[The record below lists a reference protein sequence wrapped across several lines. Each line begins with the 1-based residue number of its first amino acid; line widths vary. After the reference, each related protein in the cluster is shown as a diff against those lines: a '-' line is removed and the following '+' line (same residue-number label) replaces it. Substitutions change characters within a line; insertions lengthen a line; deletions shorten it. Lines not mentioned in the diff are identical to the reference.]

1 MKIAF
6 FDTKP
11 YDRTWF
17 DFYAKDYEAELF
29 YVEERLSPQTVKEAE
44 GCAAVCIFVNDDC
57 SGQVV
62 AQLAKLGVKAILLR
76 CAGYNNVDLKAAEEC
91 GIPVLRVPSY
101 SPSAVAEHAAA
112 LLLAVNRKIP
122 RAYCRTR
129 DFNFSIHGLMG
140 IGLEGKQAGI
150 IGTGKIGQS
159 LIPILKGFG
168 MNILAYDACPNQSLC
183 EKYDIAYVNLNTL
196 LSQSDVI
203 SLHCPLNKDTH
214 HLINRDTIAK
224 MKQDV
229 ILVNTSRGA
238 LIDTAALIEGL
249 KSGKL
254 YGVGLDV
261 YEEEDAYFFE
271 DKSGEIMYDER
282 LAYLMTFPN
291 VLITSHQ
298 AFFTREAMAAIAQVT
313 LKNLQAVVSG
323 ADVLENQVKG

>member
-6 FDTKP
+6 YDTKP

-17 DFYAKDYEAELF
+17 DAYATEYAAELSYF
-29 YVEERLSPQTVKEAE
+29 EERLSPQTAQKARD
-44 GCAAVCIFVNDDC
+44 CDAVCIFVNDDC
-57 SGQVV
+57 DAQVIK
-62 AQLAKLGVKAILLR
+62 QLDDFGVKAILLR
-76 CAGYNNVDLKAAEEC
+76 CAGYNNVDLKQAEAC

-112 LLLAVNRKIP
+112 LLLAINRKIP

-129 DFNFSIHGLMG
+129 DFNFSINGLMG
-140 IGLEGKQAGI
+140 VGLQGKQAGI

-168 MNILAYDACPNQSLC
+168 MNILAYDAYPNESLC
-183 EKYDIAYVNLNTL
+183 EKYDVAYVDLNTL
-196 LSQSDVI
+196 LAQSDVI
-203 SLHCPLNKDTH
+203 SLHCPLTKDTY
-214 HLINRDTIAK
+214 HLINKDTIAK

-238 LIDTAALIEGL
+238 LIDTTALIEGL
-249 KSGKL
+249 KAGKL

-298 AFFTREAMAAIAQVT
+298 AFFTREAMAAIAKVT
-313 LKNLQAVVSG
+313 LENLKAAEAG
-323 ADVLENQVKG
+323 AMSENQVKG

>member
-6 FDTKP
+6 YDTKP

-17 DFYAKDYEAELF
+17 DAYEAEYKAELF
-29 YVEERLSPQTVKEAE
+29 YLEERLSPQTVKEAE
-44 GCAAVCIFVNDDC
+44 GCDAVCIFVNDDC
-57 SGQVV
+57 SKQVIK
-62 AQLAKLGVKAILLR
+62 QLADLGVKAILLR
-76 CAGYNNVDLKAAEEC
+76 CAGYNNVDLKEAEAC
-91 GIPVLRVPSY
+91 RIPVLRVPSY

-112 LLLAVNRKIP
+112 LLLAINRKIP

-129 DFNFSIHGLMG
+129 DFNFSINGLMG
-140 IGLEGKQAGI
+140 VGLQGKRAGV
-150 IGTGKIGQS
+150 IGTGKIGQA

-168 MNILAYDACPNQSLC
+168 MEILAYDAYPNESLC
-183 EKYDIAYVNLNTL
+183 EKYGIAYVDLNTL
-196 LSQSDVI
+196 LAQSDVI
-203 SLHCPLNKDTH
+203 SLHCPLTKDTYH
-214 HLINRDTIAK
+214 IINKETIVQ

-238 LIDTAALIEGL
+238 LIDTTALIEGL

-298 AFFTREAMAAIAQVT
+298 AFFTREAMAAIARVT
-313 LKNLQAVVSG
+313 LENLKAVETG
-323 ADVLENQVKG
+323 TTLENQVRG

>member
-6 FDTKP
+6 YDTKP

-17 DFYAKDYEAELF
+17 DAYGPEYRAELV
-29 YVEERLSPQTVKEAE
+29 YVEERLSLSNVQEAK
-44 GCAAVCIFVNDDC
+44 GCDAVCIFVNDDC
-57 SGQVV
+57 DRSVV
-62 AQLAKLGVKAILLR
+62 DALADLGIKAILLR
-76 CAGYNNVDLKAAEEC
+76 CAGYNNVDLKASEAR

-101 SPSAVAEHAAA
+101 SPSAVAEHATA
-112 LLLAVNRKIP
+112 LLLAINRKIP

-129 DFNFSIHGLMG
+129 DFNFNINGLMG
-140 IGLEGKQAGI
+140 VGLHGKRAGI

-168 MNILAYDACPNQSLC
+168 MDILAYDAYPNDSLC
-183 EKYDIAYVNLNTL
+183 EKYNIAYVDLNTL
-196 LSQSDVI
+196 LAESDVI
-203 SLHCPLNKDTH
+203 SLHCPLTKETY
-214 HLINRDTIAK
+214 HLINKETISQ

-238 LIDTAALIEGL
+238 LIDTTALLAGL
-249 KSGKL
+249 KSGKI

-271 DKSGEIMYDER
+271 DKSGEIIYDER

-298 AFFTREAMAAIAQVT
+298 AFFTREAMAAIART
-313 LKNLQAVVSG
+313 T
-323 ADVLENQVKG
+323 LENLKAVETGATLENRVK

>member
-1 MKIAF
+1 MRIAF
-6 FDTKP
+6 YDTKP

-17 DFYAKDYEAELF
+17 DAYAADYEAELF
-29 YVEERLSPQTVKEAE
+29 YLEERLSPQTVKEAE
-44 GCAAVCIFVNDDC
+44 GCDAICIFVNDDC
-57 SGQVV
+57 NRQVV
-62 AQLAKLGVKAILLR
+62 QKLASFGIKAILLR
-76 CAGYNNVDLKAAEEC
+76 CAGYNNVDLKAAEAC

-112 LLLAVNRKIP
+112 LLLAINRKIP

-140 IGLEGKQAGI
+140 VGLQGKRAGI

-159 LIPILKGFG
+159 FIPILKGFG
-168 MNILAYDACPNQSLC
+168 MEILAYDAYPNESLC
-183 EKYDIAYVNLNTL
+183 EKYDIAYVDLNTL
-196 LSQSDVI
+196 LAQSDVI
-203 SLHCPLNKDTH
+203 SLHCPLTKDTYH
-214 HLINRDTIAK
+214 MINKETIAQ

-238 LIDTAALIEGL
+238 LIDTTALIEGL

-298 AFFTREAMAAIAQVT
+298 AFFTREAMAAIAKVT
-313 LKNLQAVVSG
+313 LENLQAVATG
-323 ADVLENQVKG
+323 AALENQVKG